1 MIKRKQIVIKK
12 ENQIWYKNKLK
23 SNVKGWIWKQN
34 SIRKRIKKI
43 TIKRMKT
50 KFDIKLNEI
59 KWLEMDLKKKIIYK
73 I

>member
-34 SIRKRIKKI
+34 SIRKRIKK
-43 TIKRMKT
+43 
-50 KFDIKLNEI
+50 N
-59 KWLEMDLKKKIIYK
+59 YN
-73 I
+73 

>member
-34 SIRKRIKKI
+34 SINIQNSRPWSWAQ
-43 TIKRMKT
+43 
-50 KFDIKLNEI
+50 D
-59 KWLEMDLKKKIIYK
+59 
-73 I
+73 